1 VTWPPNDAVRARKVP
16 KIRGRLTGQSPVRV
30 CVCDAMPSGTDNDT
44 PGLNDEAI
52 HIFLNQ

>member
-1 VTWPPNDAVRARKVP
+1 VTWPPNDAVCARKDP
-16 KIRGRLTGQSPVRV
+16 KMPGRLNGQSPVRV

-44 PGLNDEAI
+44 PALNNKAI

>member
-1 VTWPPNDAVRARKVP
+1 MP
-16 KIRGRLTGQSPVRV
+16 GRLNGQSPVRV

-44 PGLNDEAI
+44 PALNNKAI